1 MVVAAQRAADLLL
14 LDQAKKQD
22 TWLDDVPAA
31 RRQKNSEGF
40 TDDLQLYTLRVWSVN
55 MGSTMY
61 NIWQDFPSAI

>member
-31 RRQKNSEGF
+31 QRLKNSEGF
-40 TDDLQLYTLRVWSVN
+40 TDDLQLYTKYVWN
-55 MGSTMY
+55 MNLGSTMY
-61 NIWQDFPSAI
+61 GVWHDFLPAI